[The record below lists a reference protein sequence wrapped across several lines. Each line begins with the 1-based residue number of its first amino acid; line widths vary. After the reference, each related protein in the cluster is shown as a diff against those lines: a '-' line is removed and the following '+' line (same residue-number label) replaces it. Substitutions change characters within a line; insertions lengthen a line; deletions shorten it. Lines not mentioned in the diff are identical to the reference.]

1 MKESAAHMMMT
12 SPSFNNNNY
21 TQQYADEQIKT
32 ASKEQ
37 LLLML
42 FDGAIKFLR
51 IAKKAMIAKDYEKSN
66 NHLIKAQKII
76 TEFIVSLDVKQGGE
90 TAENLLQLYEF
101 YYHSLVKA
109 NLKKDVELI
118 EEITNELV
126 NMRKMWSEAAQLAA
140 KERKQQEGESA
151 QYQVTSANERA
162 VIRQA

>member
-1 MKESAAHMMMT
+1 MTTKMPQILGHARCLMKESALHMMMMT

-66 NHLIKAQKII
+66 NNKSSFVFLFVSKVN
-76 TEFIVSLDVKQGGE
+76 IVS
-90 TAENLLQLYEF
+90 
-101 YYHSLVKA
+101 
-109 NLKKDVELI
+109 
-118 EEITNELV
+118 
-126 NMRKMWSEAAQLAA
+126 
-140 KERKQQEGESA
+140 
-151 QYQVTSANERA
+151 
-162 VIRQA
+162 